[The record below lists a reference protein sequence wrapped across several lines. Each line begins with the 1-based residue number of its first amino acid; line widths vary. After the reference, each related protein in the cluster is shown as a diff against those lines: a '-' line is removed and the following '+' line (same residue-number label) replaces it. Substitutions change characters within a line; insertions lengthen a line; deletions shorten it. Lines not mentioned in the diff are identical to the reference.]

1 MSIKKNYDYLFKVL
15 AIGDSGVGK
24 TSIIKRFIDD
34 TFCTQH
40 MSTIGID
47 FKIKTI
53 QNQNINDKKIK
64 LQIWDTAGQERFRSI
79 TSAYYRGAM
88 GIFLVYDITSEKS
101 FDNIKIWLKSILI
114 ENPDVKKIIV
124 GNKCDLENKRIISYE
139 KGKKEADDNGCLF
152 CEISAKENLNIN
164 TAFEELTNLIYKDYI
179 KEETFKENYNLKIS
193 NKSAETKKKSFCNIL

>member
-88 GIFLVYDITSEKS
+88 GIILVYDITSEKS